1 MPVFHKIE
9 GFISNIKIEII
20 NDDRKE
26 ILKPLVNFIQQKVN
40 RQDEIRLNFICTHNS
55 RRSHLAQVWAQTLAY
70 YFGIEKVFCYSGG
83 EEITALY
90 PMIAETLRN
99 AGFQI
104 NKLSEGQNPVY
115 RIKYAENEY
124 PIIGFSKNWNDEFNP
139 KSKFAAIM
147 TCSQAD
153 ENCPFIA
160 GAEKR
165 MLISFEDPQK
175 FDGTSQQSE
184 QYNKSS
190 MQIAAELFY
199 VFSKIEL
206 KQGP

>member
-1 MPVFHKIE
+1 
-9 GFISNIKIEII
+9 
-20 NDDRKE
+20 
-26 ILKPLVNFIQQKVN
+26 
-40 RQDEIRLNFICTHNS
+40 
-55 RRSHLAQVWAQTLAY
+55 
-70 YFGIEKVFCYSGG
+70 
-83 EEITALY
+83 
-90 PMIAETLRN
+90 
-99 AGFQI
+99 
-104 NKLSEGQNPVY
+104 
-115 RIKYAENEY
+115 
-124 PIIGFSKNWNDEFNP
+124 
-139 KSKFAAIM
+139 M

-165 MLISFEDPQK
+165 MLIMFEDPKK
-175 FDGTSQQSE
+175 FDNTSQQAE